1 MPDLISLE
9 DLPCPSLVL
18 DMSTWKPLAFN
29 RRASE
34 MMRYTPDEFARLTIT
49 DFELVPN
56 PAETAD
62 HIGALRR
69 SRRDVFS
76 ALHRTKN
83 GDPLSV
89 QVQVNMLRWKDRDA
103 MLTVWNTFEGSSSR
117 TSALVEPMGVHN
129 STIIARSPAMLTL
142 LERADRI
149 ARTNLT
155 VLIQGETGTGKDL
168 LARRVHARS
177 RRAAGVFMPINCA
190 SLPPELVDAELFGA
204 ERGAFT
210 GADRRRAGRFEV
222 ADGGTVFLDEVGELD
237 LKTQAKLLRVLEN
250 GEVHRLG
257 AALPGRV
264 DVRVIAATNRDL
276 AAMVTAGQFRL
287 DLLHRISSAVLKVPP
302 LRERRED
309 IDAIIEHIVSKTENA
324 IPSMTFSQTDIERLR
339 AWNWPGNV
347 RELLHVVE
355 LSLALADQGVPILH
369 DWHPMNHNG
378 DTRTVVVG
386 TFEDS
391 VRALLLECMEQS
403 GWTVEGPSGAASR
416 LGLRPSTLRSKLD
429 RFGVTRSQP
438 SRDLK

>member
-1 MPDLISLE
+1 MPEFVSLE
-9 DLPCPSLVL
+9 DMPCPSLVL
-18 DMSTWKPLAFN
+18 DMDTWKPLAFN

-34 MMRYTPDEFARLTIT
+34 MMRYSPDEFTRLTIT

-62 HIGALRR
+62 HIAALRR
-69 SRRDVFS
+69 SRRDIFS

-83 GDPLSV
+83 GEPLSV
-89 QVQVNMLRWKDRDA
+89 QVQANVLRWKDRDA
-103 MLTVWNTFEGSSSR
+103 MLTLWNTFEGSSSR
-117 TSALVEPMGVHN
+117 TSGLVEPKSVHS
-129 STIIARSPAMLTL
+129 STIIARSPAMLAVL
-142 LERADRI
+142 DRADRI
-149 ARTNLT
+149 AGTNLT

-177 RRAAGVFMPINCA
+177 RRSAGVFMPINCA
-190 SLPPELVDAELFGA
+190 SLPPDLVDAELFGA

-276 AAMVTAGQFRL
+276 TAMVAAGQFRL
-287 DLLHRISSAVLKVPP
+287 DLLHRISSALLTVPP

-309 IDAIIEHIVSKTENA
+309 IDAIIAHMLPKATDAMASTA
-324 IPSMTFSQTDIERLR
+324 FSPTDMDRLR

-355 LSLALADQGVPILH
+355 LSLALADEGVPVLH
-369 DWHPMNHNG
+369 DWHPMTNHG
-378 DTRTVVVG
+378 SVRDGVAR
-386 TFEDS
+386 TFEES
-391 VRALLLECMEQS
+391 VRSLLLQAMEQS

-416 LGLRPSTLRSKLD
+416 LGLRSSTLRSKLA
-429 RFGVTRSQP
+429 RFGVSRP
-438 SRDLK
+438 SPRQLP

>member
-1 MPDLISLE
+1 MPDFVSLE
-9 DLPCPSLVL
+9 DMPCPSLVL
-18 DMSTWKPLAFN
+18 DMDSWKPLAFN
-29 RRASE
+29 RRACE
-34 MMRYTPDEFARLTIT
+34 MMRYSPAEFSRCTIT

-56 PAETAD
+56 PGETTD
-62 HIGALRR
+62 HIAALRR

-76 ALHRTKN
+76 AIHRTKD

-89 QVQVNMLRWKDRDA
+89 QVQVNVLRWKGREA
-103 MLTVWNTFEGSSSR
+103 MLTLWNTFEGASSR
-117 TSALVEPMGVHN
+117 TSRIVEPKALHG
-129 STIIARSPAMLTL
+129 STIIACSPAMLAL
-142 LERADRI
+142 LDRADRI
-149 ARTNLT
+149 ASTNLA

-168 LARRVHARS
+168 IARRVHARS
-177 RRAAGVFMPINCA
+177 RRSAGVFMPINCA

-222 ADGGTVFLDEVGELD
+222 ADGGTVFLDELGELD

-276 AAMVTAGQFRL
+276 GAMVAAGQFRL
-287 DLLHRISSAVLKVPP
+287 DLLHRISSAVLTVPP

-309 IDAIIEHIVSKTENA
+309 IDAIIAHLLAKSADATA
-324 IPSMTFSQTDIERLR
+324 SSAFSPADIERLR

-355 LSLALADQGVPILH
+355 LSLALADEGLPVLR
-369 DWHPMNHNG
+369 DWHPLANDCPVRG
-378 DTRTVVVG
+378 CVAR

-391 VRALLLECMEQS
+391 VRSLLLEVMEQS
-403 GWTVEGPSGAASR
+403 AWTVEGPSGAASR
-416 LGLRPSTLRSKLD
+416 LGLRPSTLRSKLA
-429 RFGVTRSQP
+429 RFGVTRP
-438 SRDLK
+438 TRH